1 MSNMEDKRRLFF
13 ELSGTYRPYVANM
26 DLLLS
31 EYNLYSSQWRIM
43 VYLKN
48 YGPHTISEI
57 AGYNSVEKP
66 TITRLVMKLID
77 MGFLKSTPGEDRRVR
92 IIDITEEGH
101 RVYEKVRD
109 KTDIFYKYALEEI
122 KSKEIDELTE
132 LMQKISRRI
141 KEYKGR

>member
-1 MSNMEDKRRLFF
+1 MENMEDKRRLFF

-31 EYNLYSSQWRIM
+31 EFNLYSSQWRIM
-43 VYLKN
+43 VFLKN

-101 RVYEKVRD
+101 QVYRKVRD
-109 KTDIFYKYALEEI
+109 KTDIFYQYALEDL
-122 KSKEIDELTE
+122 KSEEIDELTM
-132 LMQKISRRI
+132 LMQKISHRI
-141 KEYKGR
+141 KVYKGR

>member
-122 KSKEIDELTE
+122 KSEEIDELTE

>member
-31 EYNLYSSQWRIM
+31 EFNLYSSQWRIM

-122 KSKEIDELTE
+122 KSEEIDELTE

>member
-1 MSNMEDKRRLFF
+1 MSNMEDKRKLFF

-31 EYNLYSSQWRIM
+31 EFNLYSSQWRIM

-48 YGPHTISEI
+48 FGPHTISEI
-57 AGYNSVEKP
+57 AEYNSVEKP

-77 MGFLKSTPGEDRRVR
+77 RGFLMSTPGVDKRVR

-101 RVYEKVRD
+101 RIYREIRD
-109 KTDIFYKYALEEI
+109 KTDIFYEYALQEI
-122 KSKEIDELTE
+122 ESEEIDELTM
-132 LMQKISRRI
+132 LMQKISHRI